1 MPNIIHAADL
11 HIGAKFE
18 FLPPESAA
26 QAIRLQ
32 LTALKALVE
41 HAASSAADALLI
53 AGDLFDTPEVRPQI
67 SSVVFSILSKCP
79 CPIFL
84 SPGNH
89 DYYHAAS
96 PYATC
101 TSLLRAR

>member
-32 LTALKALVE
+32 LTALKAGG
-41 HAASSAADALLI
+41 APADFFCGI
-53 AGDLFDTPEVRPQI
+53 FHFIQVPVPDF
-67 SSVVFSILSKCP
+67 SVSGQP
-79 CPIFL
+79 
-84 SPGNH
+84 
-89 DYYHAAS
+89 
-96 PYATC
+96 
-101 TSLLRAR
+101 

>member
-41 HAASSAADALLI
+41 HTASSAADALLI
-53 AGDLFDTPEVRPQI
+53 AGD
-67 SSVVFSILSKCP
+67 
-79 CPIFL
+79 
-84 SPGNH
+84 
-89 DYYHAAS
+89 
-96 PYATC
+96 
-101 TSLLRAR
+101 